1 MTLEGKTGDHWPTW
15 SFCTVLVA
23 VGMNHRGRGNT
34 CSTVFAKLSAVRW
47 YHRTNLGYDPG
58 LNTGHALL
66 LKGIRLFTS
75 PVLKQQPLTVAILC
89 SVCVHPNPT
98 QSRSQPVWGG
108 LLLNRR
114 AMEPCLADPSPLPNE
129 LGTEGDRAEAVVA
142 LQFEAR
148 NHPHA
153 QSSARTFRRE
163 AGIWFELNHANL
175 IKLLGACHE
184 GRPFFVCEPANEG
197 TLVEYLKGKNLET
210 IWVSLLGAAKGLQH
224 LHDLGIVHGDLKGNN
239 ILVCKNNELRD
250 VVKLADFGLS
260 VYANREPSNSEG
272 ALGAFRWKA
281 PECLR
286 GEGPTLASDVF
297 AFGMCVIEAV
307 TGGWPWGK
315 LIPDEAVKS
324 HVLQKKL
331 PMRPKCF
338 MDREWDLVERMCCFE
353 PKDRLSIGAAIV
365 ILDDIQRGYQE
376 VDYDYGK
383 VDW

>member
-1 MTLEGKTGDHWPTW
+1 P
-15 SFCTVLVA
+15 
-23 VGMNHRGRGNT
+23 
-34 CSTVFAKLSAVRW
+34 
-47 YHRTNLGYDPG
+47 
-58 LNTGHALL
+58 
-66 LKGIRLFTS
+66 IRRFRP
-75 PVLKQQPLTVAILC
+75 PVLKQQPLTVAILRP
-89 SVCVHPNPT
+89 VCVHPNPT
-98 QSRSQPVWGG
+98 QPRSQPVWSD

-114 AMEPCLADPSPLPNE
+114 TMESCLADPSPLPNE

-142 LQFEAR
+142 FQFEAR
-148 NHPHA
+148 NHPGA
-153 QSSARTFRRE
+153 QSSASLQAVDRALAEAGRLGPERTREAFRRE
-163 AGIWFELNHANL
+163 ADIWFELNHANL

-184 GRPFFVCEPANEG
+184 GWPFFVCEPANEG

-224 LHDLGIVHGDLKGNN
+224 LHDLGIVHGDLKGNS

-250 VVKLADFGLS
+250 VVKLADSGLS

-281 PECLR
+281 PGCLR

-297 AFGMCVIEAV
+297 AFGMCVIQAV
-307 TGGWPWGK
+307 TGGWPWGN
-315 LIPDEAVKS
+315 LIPDEAVKFQ
-324 HVLQKKL
+324 VLREKL

-338 MDREWDLVERMCCFE
+338 TDREWDLVERMCCFE

-376 VDYDYGK
+376 VDYAYGK